1 SKLLATK
8 HLPSLEGTVWQ
19 VEDEGEEVLAFEGAG
34 MHSANAERIA
44 TEIYD
49 AILRIV
55 VVAGALNTRTGEAIG
70 RLATSMGF
78 PAFR

>member
-1 SKLLATK
+1 
-8 HLPSLEGTVWQ
+8 
-19 VEDEGEEVLAFEGAG
+19 